1 MLEPFQVADKIEGC
15 NLALEKLCA
24 QLDGLGDEKVEAEV
38 NYDKEFEIALET
50 LADMDVPVTVR
61 EKRAK
66 GILAKNG
73 TTYRLKVA
81 EIKYKAIHTKIK
93 AAESALNGWQSYNK
107 YLDVGVSGQGS

>member
-1 MLEPFQVADKIEGC
+1 MLETFQVADKIEEC
-15 NLALEKLCA
+15 INALEKRCRE
-24 QLDGLGDEKVEAEV
+24 LDDLGTKKVEAEV

-73 TTYRLKVA
+73 TTERLKMA
-81 EIKYKAIHTKIK
+81 EIRYRAIHTKIK
-93 AAESALNGWQSYNK
+93 AATSALDGWRSYGK
-107 YLDVGVSGQGS
+107 HLDVGVVG